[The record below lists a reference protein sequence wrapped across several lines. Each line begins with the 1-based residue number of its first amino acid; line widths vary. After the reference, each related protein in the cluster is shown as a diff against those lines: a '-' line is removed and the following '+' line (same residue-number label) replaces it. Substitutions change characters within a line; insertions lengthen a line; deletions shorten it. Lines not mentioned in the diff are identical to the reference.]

1 MPVHREDQPRFRPG
15 FVHRNSHQAGN
26 YNHHQ
31 GQINS
36 FTGLNARGG
45 LKTVLKK
52 VIYWTTAPRPTA
64 DGPSVQKKKKRI
76 CFLGRRFSEKKK
88 RIRFLG
94 RRFDFFLR
102 FSLPNQ
108 DFFSNMVLVFIK
120 KIVTSR
126 SDDPLGKSMLVK
138 HDKAHARGGRR
149 FKRASSDGARRGSG
163 T

>member
-1 MPVHREDQPRFRPG
+1 MALKDKYQIQDLLLGDRAKTDSRRSVGSKKKEA
-15 FVHRNSHQAGN
+15 NSH
-26 YNHHQ
+26 
-31 GQINS
+31 
-36 FTGLNARGG
+36 F
-45 LKTVLKK
+45 
-52 VIYWTTAPRPTA
+52 
-64 DGPSVQKKKKRI
+64 GPSVLR
-76 CFLGRRFSEKKK
+76 KKK

-94 RRFDFFLR
+94 RRFELFLR

-108 DFFSNMVLVFIK
+108 EFFSNMVLVFIK